1 MSRFLKH
8 TLRCV
13 VFLAVLALLLTGV
26 SQLVR
31 PKNNT
36 RSDGIHDPAANGILG
51 EPDNTIDLLILGD
64 SESYSAFIPM
74 QLWQQYGYTAYCCGT
89 SRQTL
94 YYSEAFLHK
103 AFQKQSPKLVIL
115 ETDVIFIDFSYGSM
129 LLQEAGD
136 LFPVFSYHDRWK
148 TLKSSDW
155 SLNVNY
161 TYIDNAKGYQ
171 LRCNAT
177 PADASNYMT
186 PSDAYAPIPKRNRAY
201 VERIKAFCDENGA
214 QLLLVSSP
222 STVNWN
228 MARHN
233 STQALADKLQIPFID
248 FNTMSDQV
256 PINWS
261 TDTRDQGDHLNYF
274 GAKKV
279 TAALGDYLSDNSL
292 LPSHKDDPEYSDWDT
307 QADHCRTRKIII
319 AAQHFH
325 VPEQA
330 KHRLLRL
337 LRFKIKSQEH
347 TESPIVFPGENGERQ
362 YRSPKAL
369 HSEFLRFP
377 SASRMRAISAPA
389 CKRRGHA
396 RFCSIAAL
404 PRRRVFR

>member
-148 TLKSSDW
+148 SLKANDW
-155 SLNVNY
+155 RMTVNY
-161 TYIDNAKGYQ
+161 THTENAKGYQ

-186 PSDAYAPIPKRNRAY
+186 PSDAYAPP
-201 VERIKAFCDENGA
+201 
-214 QLLLVSSP
+214 
-222 STVNWN
+222 
-228 MARHN
+228 
-233 STQALADKLQIPFID
+233 
-248 FNTMSDQV
+248 
-256 PINWS
+256 
-261 TDTRDQGDHLNYF
+261 
-274 GAKKV
+274 
-279 TAALGDYLSDNSL
+279 
-292 LPSHKDDPEYSDWDT
+292 
-307 QADHCRTRKIII
+307 
-319 AAQHFH
+319 
-325 VPEQA
+325 
-330 KHRLLRL
+330 
-337 LRFKIKSQEH
+337 
-347 TESPIVFPGENGERQ
+347 PGETARRG
-362 YRSPKAL
+362 PPML
-369 HSEFLRFP
+369 
-377 SASRMRAISAPA
+377 SASRPSVT
-389 CKRRGHA
+389 KTA
-396 RFCSIAAL
+396 RS
-404 PRRRVFR
+404 